1 MITIELV
8 EIFKECH
15 NNFEAFKEK
24 YAKNYSY
31 VAAHFAHRLI
41 FRQYQTCLVLSNKV
55 TRNGIRD
62 EIIAILNN
70 VPKEFK
76 PDMHI
81 LVTRVS
87 VGTSTV
93 FFSPEDP
100 NHIRGRS
107 PALVYTSSPE
117 LWVVLAPLCMEVL
130 DDIPNLYIRKI
141 YNKNEH

>member
-15 NNFEAFKEK
+15 SNFEAFKEK

-31 VAAHFAHRLI
+31 VAAHFAYRLI
-41 FRQYQTCLVLSNKV
+41 FRQHQTCLVLANKV
-55 TRNGIRD
+55 IRNGIRD
-62 EIIAILNN
+62 EVIAILDN
-70 VPKEFK
+70 VPSEFK
-76 PDMHI
+76 QDVHV
-81 LVTRVS
+81 LVTRIS

-107 PALVYTSSPE
+107 PTLVYTSSTE
-117 LWVVLAPLCMEVL
+117 LWAVLAPLRLEVL
-130 DDIPNLYIRKI
+130 DGIPNLFIRKI
-141 YNKNEH
+141 TKNDY